1 MITRNESMMA
11 SLLCAA
17 IDDGFRLAVK
27 DGKLYM
33 IDMVEPDLGG
43 YPLCFPI
50 KFTGN
55 GFADLDVVRVV
66 QGVGNDGVFGGEQG
80 FEEPPFRT
88 MYEVVHGEPT
98 KFGLIKGTPISTK
111 HEDEP
116 KHQLS
121 MEEEPPISTKLA
133 EDTNFWP
140 PLSPIKKD

>member
-11 SLLCAA
+11 SLLTAA

-55 GFADLDVVRVV
+55 GFADLDVVRVP
-66 QGVGNDGVFGGEQG
+66 NDAT
-80 FEEPPFRT
+80 EPPFRT

>member
-1 MITRNESMMA
+1 MITRNESLMA

-55 GFADLDVVRVV
+55 GFADLDVVRVP
-66 QGVGNDGVFGGEQG
+66 NDAT
-80 FEEPPFRT
+80 EPPFRT

-121 MEEEPPISTKLA
+121 MEDEPPISTKLA

>member
-1 MITRNESMMA
+1 MMA
-11 SLLCAA
+11 SLLTAA

-55 GFADLDVVRVV
+55 GFADLDVVRVP
-66 QGVGNDGVFGGEQG
+66 NDAT
-80 FEEPPFRT
+80 EPPFKT
-88 MYEVVHGEPT
+88 MYEVAHGEPP
-98 KFGLIKGTPISTK
+98 KPVMIKGTPISTK

-116 KHQLS
+116 KYQLS
-121 MEEEPPISTKLA
+121 MENEPPL
-133 EDTNFWP
+133 FF
-140 PLSPIKKD
+140 KD

>member
-55 GFADLDVVRVV
+55 GFADLDVVRVP
-66 QGVGNDGVFGGEQG
+66 NDAT
-80 FEEPPFRT
+80 EPPFRT

-121 MEEEPPISTKLA
+121 MEDEPPISTKLA

>member
-1 MITRNESMMA
+1 MITRNDSMMA

-55 GFADLDVVRVV
+55 GFADLDVVRVP
-66 QGVGNDGVFGGEQG
+66 NDAT
-80 FEEPPFRT
+80 EPPFRT

-121 MEEEPPISTKLA
+121 MEDEPPISTKLA

>member
-55 GFADLDVVRVV
+55 GFADLDVVRVP
-66 QGVGNDGVFGGEQG
+66 NDAT
-80 FEEPPFRT
+80 EPPFRT

-121 MEEEPPISTKLA
+121 MEDEPPISTKLA

-140 PLSPIKKD
+140 RAFFD

>member
-55 GFADLDVVRVV
+55 GFADLDVVR
-66 QGVGNDGVFGGEQG
+66 GPNDAT
-80 FEEPPFRT
+80 EPPFRT

-121 MEEEPPISTKLA
+121 MEDEPPISTKLA

>member
-1 MITRNESMMA
+1 MITRNESLMA

-43 YPLCFPI
+43 YPLCFPV

-55 GFADLDVVRVV
+55 GFADLDVVRVP
-66 QGVGNDGVFGGEQG
+66 NDAT
-80 FEEPPFRT
+80 EPPFRT

-121 MEEEPPISTKLA
+121 MEDEPPISTKLA

>member
-43 YPLCFPI
+43 YPLCFPV

-55 GFADLDVVRVV
+55 GFADLDVVRVP
-66 QGVGNDGVFGGEQG
+66 NDAT
-80 FEEPPFRT
+80 EPPFRT

-121 MEEEPPISTKLA
+121 MEDEPPISTKLA

>member
-1 MITRNESMMA
+1 MMA
-11 SLLCAA
+11 SLLTAA

-33 IDMVEPDLGG
+33 IDMIEPDLGG

-55 GFADLDVVRVV
+55 GFADLDVVRVP
-66 QGVGNDGVFGGEQG
+66 NDAT
-80 FEEPPFRT
+80 EPPFRT

-121 MEEEPPISTKLA
+121 MEDEPPISTKLA

>member
-11 SLLCAA
+11 SLLTAA

-55 GFADLDVVRVV
+55 GFADLDVVRVP
-66 QGVGNDGVFGGEQG
+66 NDAT
-80 FEEPPFRT
+80 EPPFRT

-121 MEEEPPISTKLA
+121 MEDEPPISTKLA

>member
-55 GFADLDVVRVV
+55 GFADLDVVRVP
-66 QGVGNDGVFGGEQG
+66 NDAT
-80 FEEPPFRT
+80 EPPFRT

>member
-11 SLLCAA
+11 SLLTAA

-33 IDMVEPDLGG
+33 IDMIEPDLGG

-55 GFADLDVVRVV
+55 GFADLDVVRVP
-66 QGVGNDGVFGGEQG
+66 NDAT
-80 FEEPPFRT
+80 EPPFKT
-88 MYEVVHGEPT
+88 MYEVAHGVAP
-98 KFGLIKGTPISTK
+98 KPVMIKGTPISTK

-121 MEEEPPISTKLA
+121 MENEPPL
-133 EDTNFWP
+133 FF
-140 PLSPIKKD
+140 KD